1 MEILFDRTGAERKEL
16 VTAICEITGKSAKY
30 MGAPSF
36 EYRVGSY
43 IITRDG
49 TLDVGCG
56 EDVSS
61 LLAALEEREI
71 VPLEMPLLP
80 GSDAGEPLSADDTGN
95 EELKQDT
102 PAGIPGAMVIE
113 VPAEGFTD
121 LAYEN
126 LSKLVTGKAALIRK
140 AAAGC
145 IADGAETLPVTRDD
159 EKIGFPWFRF
169 GVEASEIDAWSRFVG
184 ALCATAKRQ
193 KRVVL
198 KEKPLEDGA
207 SKKFAMRC
215 YLLKLGFIGDEY
227 KIARKVILE
236 GLPGNGSY
244 AKKAAGVR
252 ARTDEGRDCL
262 SCAQSVSEPA
272 ENDSE
277 HDRLYCV
284 ERQDYVEDDRVC
296 AEYNQ

>member
-1 MEILFDRTGAERKEL
+1 MEILFDRSGAERKAL
-16 VTAICEITGKSAKY
+16 VTAISEITGNNAKY

-36 EYRVGSY
+36 EYRVGYY

-49 TLDVGCG
+49 TLDVCSE
-56 EDVSS
+56 EDISS
-61 LLAALEEREI
+61 LLAALKEREI
-71 VPLEMPLLP
+71 VPLEMP
-80 GSDAGEPLSADDTGN
+80 ETTDTGI
-95 EELKQDT
+95 EEPVSVTSVEESSEPSANVTDVM
-102 PAGIPGAMVIE
+102 AIE

-126 LSKLVTGKAALIRK
+126 LSKLIAGKATLIRK

-145 IADGAETLPVTRDD
+145 IADGAGTLPITRDD
-159 EKIGFPWFRF
+159 EKIYFPWFRF
-169 GVEASEIDAWSRFVG
+169 GMKPDEVKAWSCFVR
-184 ALCATAKRQ
+184 ALCTAARKQ
-193 KRVVL
+193 KRVLL
-198 KEKPLEDGA
+198 KEKPLEDGT
-207 SKKFAMRC
+207 SEKFAMRC

-227 KIARKVILE
+227 KTARKVILE

-284 ERQDYVEDDRVC
+284 ERQDYVEDDNVC